1 MKHVKLIRSEAEYRE
16 ALVEVETYFDNLPV
30 PGSAGAD
37 HFDLLTM
44 LIGAYENQHW
54 PLDTLDP
61 IEFLEGF
68 MENRGYTRGD
78 LADVLGSRSRAS
90 EIMLRRRPLT
100 LPMIQN
106 LVEKWR
112 VPADALIAPY
122 PLSDKLAATA

>member
-1 MKHVKLIRSEAEYRE
+1 MKNMKLLKSEADYRE
-16 ALVEVETYFDNLPV
+16 ALAEVETYFDTLPA
-30 PGSAGAD
+30 PGSPEAD
-37 HFDLLTM
+37 RFDLLTM
-44 LIGAYENQHW
+44 LIEAYENQHW

-68 MENRGYTRGD
+68 MENRGYSRTD
-78 LADVLGSRSRAS
+78 LANVLGSRSRAS

-112 VPADALIAPY
+112 IPADALIAPY
-122 PLSDKLAATA
+122 PLADKVAATA